1 MKSDVQGFDIGFSSA
16 AVIGCGCLGC
26 NIGVHLAGAGIGKL
40 AFCDFDTVSV
50 SNLNRQFLY
59 THGDVGKPKADVMK
73 ERLEAFAPDC
83 EILALDRKIESASD
97 LEFARSFDIVIL
109 AVDNAS
115 ARKTVSDFC
124 VANALPLV
132 VGGING
138 SYGMAYLYIP
148 GKSPSPEATGMC
160 EAESG
165 KILHV
170 SPAAGIIGSLQSS
183 LAIRYLTGDGEAFAG
198 RLFIYDNEEIKS
210 LKIKG

>member
-1 MKSDVQGFDIGFSSA
+1 MKSDIQGFDIGFSSA
-16 AVIGCGCLGC
+16 AVIGCGGLGC

-40 AFCDFDTVSV
+40 AVCDFDTVSV

-132 VGGING
+132 AGGING

-148 GKSPSPEATGMC
+148 GKSPVPETTGMC